1 MIQELTAGIP
11 YTVDTGEKLVN
22 ETFGPNNIRRRKTGA
37 HDLMPMSVRNGRLL
51 AGEISLEKNGF
62 VLVEHKTQ
70 VGDFFDTGQL
80 EAVYY
85 REVEQLIARQSG
97 AARVVIGTLA
107 IREPARVIPWLSEF
121 GADRITLALDARCDE
136 RGIWRL
142 PVKGW
147 TEESGE
153 TLDRLLALYASAGLR
168 HLLCTDISRDGMLK
182 GFNLDLYRDLSTR
195 FPDLEIQASG
205 GARSLDDIRGA
216 RDAGAR
222 AAILGRALLERR
234 FDLKEALAC

>member
-1 MIQELTAGIP
+1 
-11 YTVDTGEKLVN
+11 
-22 ETFGPNNIRRRKTGA
+22 
-37 HDLMPMSVRNGRLL
+37 
-51 AGEISLEKNGF
+51 
-62 VLVEHKTQ
+62 
-70 VGDFFDTGQL
+70 
-80 EAVYY
+80 
-85 REVEQLIARQSG
+85 
-97 AARVVIGTLA
+97 VVIGTLA
-107 IREPARVIPWLSEF
+107 VREPDLVIPWLSEF

-147 TEESGE
+147 TEDSGE
-153 TLDRLLALYASAGLR
+153 TLDRLLSLYASAGLR

-234 FDLKEALAC
+234 FELKEALAC